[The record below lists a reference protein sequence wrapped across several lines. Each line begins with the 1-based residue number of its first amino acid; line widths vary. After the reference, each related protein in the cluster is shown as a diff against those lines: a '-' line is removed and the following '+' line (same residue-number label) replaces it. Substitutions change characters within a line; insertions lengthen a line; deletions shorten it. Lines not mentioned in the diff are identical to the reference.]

1 MNLADRVN
9 LYFKVGS
16 FYDISFQEYNEMPIV
31 RMIGECETFEDVL
44 LSAEVLYKFC
54 KKNSRSNQK

>member
-1 MNLADRVN
+1 
-9 LYFKVGS
+9 
-16 FYDISFQEYNEMPIV
+16 MPIV

-54 KKNSRSNQK
+54 KKEQQEQPNVNNSSKSE